1 MGQVYSTYFRH
12 KVVDEDLFVKLTNLF
27 VKRGNFHKPNSMN
40 EYFSKRNLETADNC
54 IKAMLAFDTQPDEF
68 NSTEYD
74 NGFKEYFN
82 NFKATYSW
90 RDILTQ
96 WFSTVAIALAD
107 ESDLEIISDD
117 DNYRIKV
124 ICGVAQITE
133 IL

>member
-1 MGQVYSTYFRH
+1 MSQIYSTYFRH

-27 VKRGNFHKPNSMN
+27 VKRGNFHKPNGMN
-40 EYFSKRNLETADNC
+40 DYFSKRNLETADNC

-74 NGFKEYFN
+74 EGFKEYFN

-90 RDILTQ
+90 RDILIQ

-117 DNYRIKV
+117 GKYRIKV

-133 IL
+133 VL

>member
-1 MGQVYSTYFRH
+1 MSQVYSVYFRH
-12 KVVDEDLFVKLTNLF
+12 KVVDEELFIKLTNLF
-27 VKRGNFHKPNSMN
+27 VKRGNRSMN

-90 RDILTQ
+90 RDILIQ
-96 WFSTVAIALAD
+96 WFATVAIALAD
-107 ESDLEIISDD
+107 ETDLEITSDD
-117 DNYRIKV
+117 DTYRLKV
-124 ICGVAQITE
+124 NCGVAQITE
-133 IL
+133 RM

>member
-1 MGQVYSTYFRH
+1 MSQVYSVYFRH
-12 KVVDEDLFVKLTNLF
+12 KVVDEELFIKLTNLF
-27 VKRGNFHKPNSMN
+27 VKRGNRSMN
-40 EYFSKRNLETADNC
+40 DYFSKHNLETADNC

-68 NSTEYD
+68 NCVECD

-90 RDILTQ
+90 RDILIQ

>member
-1 MGQVYSTYFRH
+1 MGQIYSTYCRH

-27 VKRGNFHKPNSMN
+27 VKRGNKSMN

-68 NSTEYD
+68 NSAEY
-74 NGFKEYFN
+74 NEGFREYFN

-90 RDILTQ
+90 GSALIQ
-96 WFSTVAIALAD
+96 WFATVAIALAD
-107 ESDLEIISDD
+107 ESDLEITSDD
-117 DNYRIKV
+117 GTYRLKV

-133 IL
+133 RM

>member
-1 MGQVYSTYFRH
+1 MGQIYSTYCHH

-27 VKRGNFHKPNSMN
+27 VKRGNKGMN

-90 RDILTQ
+90 GSALIQ
-96 WFSTVAIALAD
+96 WFATVAIALAD
-107 ESDLEIISDD
+107 ESDLEITSDD
-117 DNYRIKV
+117 GTYRLKV

-133 IL
+133 RM